1 MFRRHFCS
9 FFVPF
14 NKLFLQ
20 VYSTK
25 RVLTQ
30 TYSFF
35 WCWILNIL
43 YPKPETFRPP
53 PTYNRKFFLVPV
65 HHVQVSKTWRI
76 LGSLLLSRR
85 KFSTPRLA
93 KKHLQMAQRPLLKGM
108 TAIADRRYLK
118 FAANSLTRAS
128 SMYMRVILLCPV
140 SCKIDVH

>member
-9 FFVPF
+9 FFVPL

-35 WCWILNIL
+35 WCWISKTRNL
-43 YPKPETFRPP
+43 
-53 PTYNRKFFLVPV
+53 PTSSDIQSKFFLVPV

-76 LGSLLLSRR
+76 LGSLFLSRR
-85 KFSTPRLA
+85 KFSTPWLA
-93 KKHLQMAQRPLLKGM
+93 KKHLQMALRPLLKGM
-108 TAIADRRYLK
+108 TAIADLRYLK
-118 FAANSLTRAS
+118 FAANSLTRAP